1 MSQCI
6 KCVARLRQSYRAPC
20 RARATHWLSPLWQ
33 PSSRR
38 FRRSM
43 GSPRPRAPPIP
54 RRHHFPCGQGPWSTC
69 SLNGPSTD
77 WLQATCIWML
87 LQWTR
92 TRRADGFVG
101 EVWQLMRRSQEL
113 RRAQDINP
121 GSSDRSNRA
130 WHKGAGGPGTSR
142 PGGATRFLIGPVS
155 PSRRLRVRSMP
166 RSIALP
172 RSGSTD
178 DAAPLGSRRL
188 LAVPPPWTM
197 QIDAGRR
204 QRATI
209 RTAAAAMTP
218 GGSSVPASVRSSVTV
233 PRSVRCV
240 RDRQTY
246 RGVTSAENRPH
257 HLVRLALSS
266 HCSALDRRHDL
277 RSGQRCRLPRR
288 QPAARRPRCG
298 RHLDCQPGHAGH
310 RGSWSH
316 SGTAA
321 TTDAVTPVQASRCQS
336 SCLTLRR

>member
-20 RARATHWLSPLWQ
+20 RVRATHWLSPLWQ

-178 DAAPLGSRRL
+178 DAAPLG
-188 LAVPPPWTM
+188 
-197 QIDAGRR
+197 
-204 QRATI
+204 
-209 RTAAAAMTP
+209 
-218 GGSSVPASVRSSVTV
+218 
-233 PRSVRCV
+233 
-240 RDRQTY
+240 
-246 RGVTSAENRPH
+246 
-257 HLVRLALSS
+257 
-266 HCSALDRRHDL
+266 
-277 RSGQRCRLPRR
+277 
-288 QPAARRPRCG
+288 PRCPTAMDNADRCWAPSKGYNPHG
-298 RHLDCQPGHAGH
+298 RSRDDAWGFFGFRFCAFVC
-310 RGSWSH
+310 H
-316 SGTAA
+316 SAA
-321 TTDAVTPVQASRCQS
+321 FC
-336 SCLTLRR
+336 

>member
-20 RARATHWLSPLWQ
+20 RVRATHWLSPLWQ

-101 EVWQLMRRSQEL
+101 EVWQLMTRSQEL

-121 GSSDRSNRA
+121 GSSDRSNGA

-142 PGGATRFLIGPVS
+142 PGGATRIFDRTRIAITPAGGPVDATKHCIASIRQHRRCCTTWVS
-155 PSRRLRVRSMP
+155 PSTRRPTAVDNADRCWAPSKGYNPHGRS
-166 RSIALP
+166 R
-172 RSGSTD
+172 D
-178 DAAPLGSRRL
+178 DAWGFFGSRFC
-188 LAVPPPWTM
+188 AFVCHS
-197 QIDAGRR
+197 
-204 QRATI
+204 
-209 RTAAAAMTP
+209 AAF
-218 GGSSVPASVRSSVTV
+218 
-233 PRSVRCV
+233 C
-240 RDRQTY
+240 
-246 RGVTSAENRPH
+246 
-257 HLVRLALSS
+257 
-266 HCSALDRRHDL
+266 
-277 RSGQRCRLPRR
+277 
-288 QPAARRPRCG
+288 
-298 RHLDCQPGHAGH
+298 
-310 RGSWSH
+310 
-316 SGTAA
+316 
-321 TTDAVTPVQASRCQS
+321 
-336 SCLTLRR
+336 